1 MADAPKAPANLPS
14 SATPLKTERPL
25 DKPGFTFLPR
35 TWEELWNFAKEVA
48 ATDFPPKDMRGKPG
62 AILAA
67 WQTGAEIGLPAMA
80 SLQSIALINGR
91 PSVHSK
97 GYWAIIVT
105 HPMCEWTTELPPE
118 EALSKGFGECS
129 IKRRGNPHVFTR
141 KFSIEEAQRA
151 RLLDKDNWKYYP
163 GDMLVARAR
172 HRAGDAAIP
181 EACQGVLP
189 SDIAIDLEPEL
200 PAVEKRPALSR
211 PKPTQEIQDAGDT
224 GATDTPSQPERE
236 PAGTGPASE
245 APEKSVRDSTIE
257 AIGEF
262 TKDNFPDPTW
272 LNPRIKDL
280 SGDDKLAVTTAWN
293 AKKKELGL

>member
-1 MADAPKAPANLPS
+1 MADAPKQTPQANLLSPI
-14 SATPLKTERPL
+14 KTERQL

-35 TWEELWNFAKEVA
+35 TWEELLNFAKEVA

-80 SLQSIALINGR
+80 SLQSIALVNGR
-91 PSVHSK
+91 PTVHSK
-97 GYWAIIVT
+97 GYWAIIVS
-105 HPMCEWTTELPPE
+105 HPMCEWATEAPQDV
-118 EALSKGFGECS
+118 ALKQGYGECS

-141 KFSIEEAQRA
+141 RFTMDEARTA
-151 RLLDKDNWKYYP
+151 RLLEKDNWKFYP
-163 GDMLVARAR
+163 GDMLVNRAR
-172 HRAGDAAIP
+172 HRCGDAAIL

-189 SDIAIDLEPEL
+189 SDIAIDLEPE
-200 PAVEKRPALSR
+200 PEPRRALSR
-211 PKPTQEIQDAGDT
+211 PQPLEE
-224 GATDTPSQPERE
+224 TDEGTPGETDQTSQPERE
-236 PAGTGPASE
+236 ESEGTGQSSG
-245 APEKSVRDSTIE
+245 APEKSGRDSAIE

-280 SGDDKLAVTTAWN
+280 SGDDKLAITSAY
-293 AKKKELGL
+293 